1 MVWPLQHIEILL
13 FLLQNTIKRYLTMFT
28 NQQYF
33 NKHVKDLALILLSL
47 LPKAVNGPK
56 AIKGSI

>member
-1 MVWPLQHIEILL
+1 MVWPLQHTIICIY
-13 FLLQNTIKRYLTMFT
+13 LLQYAIKRYLTMFT
-28 NQQYF
+28 NQEYF

-47 LPKAVNGPK
+47 LPKAINGSK

>member
-1 MVWPLQHIEILL
+1 MVWPLQHTVICI
-13 FLLQNTIKRYLTMFT
+13 FLLQNVMKRYLTMFT
-28 NQQYF
+28 NQEYF

-47 LPKAVNGPK
+47 LPKAVNGSK